1 MIAKLV
7 YDAKWKIT
15 KKASDYIYLGIN
27 TDSERFLYPA
37 TSKQTYKLVAYLM
50 ENGFH
55 PDYIL
60 KQMAKRSFK
69 QLKFVEH
76 LLSNFKKE
84 KRVFILLCWLKNSI
98 KISNEFIW
106 NCNVCKRNG

>member
-1 MIAKLV
+1 
-7 YDAKWKIT
+7 
-15 KKASDYIYLGIN
+15 
-27 TDSERFLYPA
+27 
-37 TSKQTYKLVAYLM
+37 M

-69 QLKFVEH
+69 QLKFVGH

-84 KRVFILLCWLKNSI
+84 KRVFILLC
-98 KISNEFIW
+98 
-106 NCNVCKRNG
+106 